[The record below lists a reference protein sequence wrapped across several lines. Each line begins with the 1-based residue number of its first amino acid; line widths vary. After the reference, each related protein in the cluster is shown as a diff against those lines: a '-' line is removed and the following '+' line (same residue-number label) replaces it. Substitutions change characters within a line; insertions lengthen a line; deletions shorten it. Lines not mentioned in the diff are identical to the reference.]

1 MGFISDSYNAAQSK
15 MAKIQADAKQMAEQ
29 VADEVVPDGAKG
41 TMKAVGVNTGLI
53 DKEKATITVDPESN
67 TATADIDYSKVPEE
81 HRSRVMLQVDGVATQ
96 LHHKQLALDEARAN
110 DAPRKEIMALQA
122 EVDSLQAKLT
132 DVKYHIETVV
142 LSGIEIAAYLTNF
155 GLVVDE
161 MIESKAD
168 IEDIDESLG
177 AKTYKSDKAPGPSGR
192 SSSGGPSGAGGEY
205 SAEEMVRIMREDPDK
220 FKELMSGE
228 DKDAKMMMMQD
239 YMQSQNRFWSMMTSL
254 QNAEHQ
260 TTKAILSNLRV

>member
-1 MGFISDSYNAAQSK
+1 MGFIGSMYNAAQK
-15 MAKIQADAKQMAEQ
+15 EQAKFESNVKETLGKAADA
-29 VADEVVPDGAKG
+29 VVPDGAKG
-41 TMKAVGVNTGLI
+41 TMKAIGVNTGI
-53 DKEKATITVDPESN
+53 VDKEKATITVDPETN
-67 TATADIDYSKVPEE
+67 TATADIDYSNVPEE
-81 HRSRVMLQVDGVATQ
+81 DRARVQLLVDEVATQ
-96 LHHKQLALDEARAN
+96 LHHKQLALDEAKAN
-110 DAPRKEIMALQA
+110 GAPRKEIQALQA

-142 LSGIEIAAYLTNF
+142 LSPIEIAAYFTNF
-155 GLVVDE
+155 GVFVDS

-168 IEDIDESLG
+168 VEDIDESLG
-177 AKTYKSDKAPGPSGR
+177 AKTFKSDRAPGPSGR
-192 SSSGGPSGAGGEY
+192 SSSGGPSGVGGEY

-260 TTKAILSNLRV
+260 TTKAILSNMRV